1 MLVRGKIAGN
11 KASVPFTARKDK
23 KGVEIKVDF
32 PDEEFTY
39 SVDCPCLEPL
49 ELLGLLLPSFEEK
62 LGEIHGVFVEE
73 VKEEKSHSL
82 LNSLRR
88 FLSKGG

>member
-32 PDEEFTY
+32 LDEEFTY

-49 ELLGLLLPSFEEK
+49 ELFGLLLPS
-62 LGEIHGVFVEE
+62 LR
-73 VKEEKSHSL
+73 KSSARFMGC
-82 LNSLRR
+82 SWRR
-88 FLSKGG
+88 